1 MLSVSTRYALGMHS
15 ACIRYGLG
23 MYSICTY
30 TICTRYALVMHSVY
44 TRYALDVHSVCTR
57 LLGMFPVCT
66 RFTQALTINLVC
78 ILRCYATTIFKTS
91 RTNDLRIAREQ
102 EALKSFCFQD
112 TASVFMGLI
121 TSRLKTRLS
130 GLLTVK
136 TPLSMLRC
144 FW

>member
-1 MLSVSTRYALGMHS
+1 MHSECTLHAFGMDLVCTRYVLTRYVLGMHS
-15 ACIRYGLG
+15 LC
-23 MYSICTY
+23 
-30 TICTRYALVMHSVY
+30 